1 MSNAK
6 SFIIFLAALFL
17 LTVTA
22 LICFILKKRYFFLS
36 IPSQILFFYLLV
48 ILQLKHPII
57 FLYSPIN
64 YKFYLES
71 GHFQERSLAH
81 RPELHREIHPLRHAI
96 ILGLRHLLPQCLGLM
111 DMYAT
116 LVGLLHR
123 FDRNFF
129 FFVF

>member
-36 IPSQILFFYLLV
+36 IPRQILFFYLLV

-57 FLYSPIN
+57 FLYDPIN
-64 YKFYLES
+64 KKFYLES
-71 GHFQERSLAH
+71 GHFQERSLAR
-81 RPELHREIHPLRHAI
+81 RPELHREIHPLRHAVV
-96 ILGLRHLLPQCLGLM
+96 LKLRHLLPQCL
-111 DMYAT
+111 
-116 LVGLLHR
+116 
-123 FDRNFF
+123 
-129 FFVF
+129 